1 MDGGIFLVGGVIEYC
16 KRGQNKA
23 FGQPGSESARYVGC
37 WSGLFYIVCCLSGRK
52 NLDVPVLMDLPRE
65 GIVVSGR
72 RCMKERRDFF
82 LEYVTV
88 VEVILVAD

>member
-1 MDGGIFLVGGVIEYC
+1 MNTASVI
-16 KRGQNKA
+16 RTRPWGFAAVKA
-23 FGQPGSESARYVGC
+23 QDTWAAGRVCF
-37 WSGLFYIVCCLSGRK
+37 IVCCLSGRK
-52 NLDVPVLMDLPRE
+52 NLDVPVLMVLRRE